1 MIVYHGSNMIVDQ
14 PRLVH
19 QNRTLDFGYGFYT
32 TTNQNQA
39 INFAGKVTDR
49 GAVWTGKRIRISS
62 AASMYEVP
70 ELDELKSKYKVLIF
84 PEPNEEWLDFV
95 FANRNGS
102 YNGEHYD
109 IVFGPVANDTIY
121 RTFIAYEEGILTKDE
136 TIARLK
142 VKKLFD
148 QMTFTTEM
156 VLKELKYIGQFDAG
170 RDQNG

>member
-1 MIVYHGSNMIVDQ
+1 MIVYHGSNLIVDQ
-14 PRLVH
+14 PRLIN

-39 INFAGKVTDR
+39 ISFAEKVTDR
-49 GAVWTGKRIRISS
+49 RGSGSPCI
-62 AASMYEVP
+62 SMYEVP
-70 ELDELKSKYKVLIF
+70 ELDILKRKLKVLIL
-84 PEPNEEWLDFV
+84 PEPDEEWLDFV
-95 FANRNGS
+95 FANRSGTYSGNQ
-102 YNGEHYD
+102 YD

-121 RTFIAYEEGILTKDE
+121 RTFIAYEAGILTKEE

-156 VLKELKYIGQFDAG
+156 ALKELKYIGQYKYRG
-170 RDQNG
+170 EPE

>member
-14 PRLVH
+14 PRLVQ

-32 TTNQNQA
+32 TTNRSQA
-39 INFAGKVTDR
+39 VNFAGKVTAR
-49 GAVWTGKRIRISS
+49 RESGSPCVSI
-62 AASMYEVP
+62 YEVP
-70 ELDELKSKYKVLIF
+70 ELDELKRKYKVLIF
-84 PEPNEEWLDFV
+84 SEPDEEWLDFV

-102 YNGEHYD
+102 YNGGRYD

-121 RTFIAYEEGILTKDE
+121 RTFIAYEEGILTKEE

-148 QMTFTTEM
+148 QMTFTTEAA
-156 VLKELKYIGQFDAG
+156 LKELRYIGRYNAG
-170 RDQNG
+170 RD